1 MINVIKRDG
10 SSVPFDI
17 EKLHAVV
24 DRACDGL
31 AGVSMSE
38 VISASKIQF
47 TDNMR
52 TDRIQDILIQ
62 AAASLISVDKPNYQY
77 VAARLKSYDLRK
89 AVYGQYKPP
98 HLLDIFVNNIKR
110 RVYDREFLDLYTT
123 EEFNELND
131 VINHK
136 RDKNFTWAAMGQL
149 TEKYLLRDRS
159 RKDGK
164 VFYETPQVM
173 YMGIA
178 MALFSNWDKD
188 SRLEMV
194 KKFYEYAS
202 TGKFS
207 LPTPIMA
214 GVRTPTRQFSS
225 CVLIKTGDTLDSINA
240 TAKTIVDYV
249 SKRAGIGFDFGAIRG
264 IGSPIRGGEM
274 VHTGLIPFIKYLT
287 GALKSCSQGGIRGG
301 AATGYIPLWHY
312 QFDDVVV
319 LKNNRGTEE
328 NRERR
333 IDYGIQINRVMFE
346 RLVAKQPLYLF
357 DPKDNPDMYEAYFAD
372 VDKFRVLYENMIKA
386 ADAGICRA
394 KKLQAEEVF
403 QMLLDQRS
411 DTGRI
416 YIAFVD
422 HMNQYSPFNLD
433 TIYSSNLCFTGD
445 TMVAAADGRNMV
457 SIKELADWSSYDK
470 KFPVYSARP
479 SKKNDGGWVT
489 EIKMAKA
496 AKTGVREVVEV
507 LLSNGQTFRCTPD
520 HPLAL
525 SDARGDYPYVEARHA
540 VGQKLKGFYT
550 TMSENKYR
558 RINSVSNGLSNQH
571 RMIYEFYDGPLD
583 PGNHI
588 DHIVDDAVVLDEIG
602 NLRSI
607 PAEDNFAKKSASM
620 SGVGNPSNPAVKAD
634 KARAVHNC
642 SVRTSMERNP
652 KFKGMSNQD
661 ILDLAWE
668 MKDNGE
674 MVTLPRMVKKSP
686 SMPNSFSKN
695 RFGGKFS
702 NLTNML
708 EVGARTIEPFEHKEK
723 LVVSNVSREAPMEDP
738 TVVSI
743 TPAGVED
750 VYDLTVDD
758 NHNFFI
764 VTNDDPMSSEGIL
777 VHNCLEIALPTREFQ
792 QYDDESGRV
801 ALCTLASF
809 NLTAFEDPTEME
821 DVAFVLVSAL
831 DMLLEY
837 QDYPAIQA
845 RKAVEDYRPLGIGIV
860 NVAHFLAKNFT
871 GYGSPAGLEML
882 DAWMAHLHYYLVKA
896 SNRLAMKF
904 GACKRGTIHGMGQV
918 TADLQP
924 LPLDI
929 LPNGKKPEGMAYGLD
944 WDELKDD
951 LKTYGIRNATLLA
964 VAPTESSSQV
974 LNATNGIEPP
984 KGLVSVKGSKDGA
997 YKQVVPDVETLGP
1010 LYDLKWDLECIEY
1023 LKTAAVIQRWVDQS
1037 ISTNTW
1043 YDPEKYPDGKIPRA
1057 KMMQDILSFYM
1068 WGGKTLYYN
1077 TNKDAKEDEELKQAE
1092 EPGCDSCIV

>member
-17 EKLHAVV
+17 ERIHTVV

-31 AGVSMSE
+31 TGVSMSE
-38 VISASKIQF
+38 VIAASKIQF

-89 AVYGQYKPP
+89 SAYGQYKPP
-98 HLLDIFVNNIKR
+98 HLLDIFAKNIKLG
-110 RVYDREFLDLYTT
+110 VYDREFLDLYTT
-123 EEFNELND
+123 EEFDELQS

-149 TEKYLLRDRS
+149 AEKYLLRDRS
-159 RKDGK
+159 KK
-164 VFYETPQVM
+164 NAFFETPQVM

-178 MALFSNWDKD
+178 MALFSAWDKD
-188 SRLEMV
+188 TRMDMV

-240 TAKTIVDYV
+240 TAKSIVDYV
-249 SKRAGIGFDFGAIRG
+249 SKRAGIGFDVGAIRG

-301 AATGYIPLWHY
+301 SATAYIPLWHY

-357 DPKDNPDMYEAYFAD
+357 DPKDNRDMYEAYFAD
-372 VDKFRVLYENMIKA
+372 ADKFRTLYENMIKA
-386 ADAGICRA
+386 ADAGLVRA
-394 KKLQAEEVF
+394 KKMNAEEVF

-422 HMNQYSPFNLD
+422 HMNEYSPFNLD
-433 TIYSSNLCFTGD
+433 TIYSSNL
-445 TMVAAADGRNMV
+445 
-457 SIKELADWSSYDK
+457 
-470 KFPVYSARP
+470 
-479 SKKNDGGWVT
+479 
-489 EIKMAKA
+489 
-496 AKTGVREVVEV
+496 
-507 LLSNGQTFRCTPD
+507 
-520 HPLAL
+520 
-525 SDARGDYPYVEARHA
+525 
-540 VGQKLKGFYT
+540 
-550 TMSENKYR
+550 
-558 RINSVSNGLSNQH
+558 
-571 RMIYEFYDGPLD
+571 
-583 PGNHI
+583 
-588 DHIVDDAVVLDEIG
+588 
-602 NLRSI
+602 
-607 PAEDNFAKKSASM
+607 
-620 SGVGNPSNPAVKAD
+620 
-634 KARAVHNC
+634 
-642 SVRTSMERNP
+642 
-652 KFKGMSNQD
+652 
-661 ILDLAWE
+661 
-668 MKDNGE
+668 
-674 MVTLPRMVKKSP
+674 
-686 SMPNSFSKN
+686 
-695 RFGGKFS
+695 
-702 NLTNML
+702 
-708 EVGARTIEPFEHKEK
+708 
-723 LVVSNVSREAPMEDP
+723 
-738 TVVSI
+738 
-743 TPAGVED
+743 
-750 VYDLTVDD
+750 
-758 NHNFFI
+758 
-764 VTNDDPMSSEGIL
+764 
-777 VHNCLEIALPTREFQ
+777 CLEIALPTREFQ
-792 QYDDESGRV
+792 QYDDESGRI

-821 DVAFVLVSAL
+821 DVAYVLVSAL

-837 QDYPAIQA
+837 QDYPARQA
-845 RKAVEDYRPLGIGIV
+845 RLAVEDYRPLGIGIV

-871 GYGSPAGLEML
+871 GYGSPAGLGML

-904 GACKRGTIHGMGQV
+904 GSCKRGTIHNLGQV

-929 LPNGKKPEGMAYGLD
+929 LPDGKKPEGMAYGLD
-944 WDELKDD
+944 WDELKDN

-984 KGLVSVKGSKDGA
+984 KGLVSVKASKDGA
-997 YKQVVPDVETLGP
+997 YKQVVPDVENLGP

-1023 LKTAAVIQRWVDQS
+1023 LKTAAVIQRWVDQA

-1043 YDPEKYPDGKIPRA
+1043 YDPEKFPDGKIPRA

-1092 EPGCDSCIV
+1092 EICDTCVV

>member
-17 EKLHAVV
+17 ERLHTVV

-38 VISASKIQF
+38 VIAASKIQF

-89 AVYGQYKPP
+89 SAYGQYKPP
-98 HLLDIFVNNIKR
+98 HLLDIFTKNIKLG
-110 RVYDREFLDLYTT
+110 VYDREFLDLYTT
-123 EEFNELND
+123 EEFDELQS

-149 TEKYLLRDRS
+149 AEKYLLRDRS
-159 RKDGK
+159 KK
-164 VFYETPQVM
+164 NAFFETPQVM

-178 MALFSNWDKD
+178 MALFSAWDKD
-188 SRLEMV
+188 TRMDMV

-240 TAKTIVDYV
+240 TAKSIVDYV
-249 SKRAGIGFDFGAIRG
+249 SKRAGIGFDVGAIRG

-301 AATGYIPLWHY
+301 SATAYIPLWHY

-357 DPKDNPDMYEAYFAD
+357 DPKDNRDMYEAYFAD
-372 VDKFRVLYENMIKA
+372 ADKFRTLYENMIKA
-386 ADAGICRA
+386 ADAGLVRA
-394 KKLQAEEVF
+394 KKMNAEEVF

-422 HMNQYSPFNLD
+422 HMNEYSPFNLD
-433 TIYSSNLCFTGD
+433 TIYSSNL
-445 TMVAAADGRNMV
+445 
-457 SIKELADWSSYDK
+457 
-470 KFPVYSARP
+470 
-479 SKKNDGGWVT
+479 
-489 EIKMAKA
+489 
-496 AKTGVREVVEV
+496 
-507 LLSNGQTFRCTPD
+507 
-520 HPLAL
+520 
-525 SDARGDYPYVEARHA
+525 
-540 VGQKLKGFYT
+540 
-550 TMSENKYR
+550 
-558 RINSVSNGLSNQH
+558 
-571 RMIYEFYDGPLD
+571 
-583 PGNHI
+583 
-588 DHIVDDAVVLDEIG
+588 
-602 NLRSI
+602 
-607 PAEDNFAKKSASM
+607 
-620 SGVGNPSNPAVKAD
+620 
-634 KARAVHNC
+634 
-642 SVRTSMERNP
+642 
-652 KFKGMSNQD
+652 
-661 ILDLAWE
+661 
-668 MKDNGE
+668 
-674 MVTLPRMVKKSP
+674 
-686 SMPNSFSKN
+686 
-695 RFGGKFS
+695 
-702 NLTNML
+702 
-708 EVGARTIEPFEHKEK
+708 
-723 LVVSNVSREAPMEDP
+723 
-738 TVVSI
+738 
-743 TPAGVED
+743 
-750 VYDLTVDD
+750 
-758 NHNFFI
+758 
-764 VTNDDPMSSEGIL
+764 
-777 VHNCLEIALPTREFQ
+777 CLEIALPTREFQ
-792 QYDDESGRV
+792 QYDDESGRI

-821 DVAFVLVSAL
+821 DVAYVLVSAL

-837 QDYPAIQA
+837 QDYPARQA
-845 RKAVEDYRPLGIGIV
+845 RLAVEDYRPLGIGIV

-871 GYGSPAGLEML
+871 GYGSPAGLGML

-904 GACKRGTIHGMGQV
+904 GSCKRGTIHNLGQV

-929 LPNGKKPEGMAYGLD
+929 LPDGKKPEGMAYGLD
-944 WDELKDD
+944 WDELKDN

-984 KGLVSVKGSKDGA
+984 KGLVSVKASKDGA

-1023 LKTAAVIQRWVDQS
+1023 LKTAAVIQRWVDQA

-1043 YDPEKYPDGKIPRA
+1043 YDPEKFPDGKIPRA

-1092 EPGCDSCIV
+1092 EPGCESCVV

>member
-17 EKLHAVV
+17 ERLHTVV

-38 VISASKIQF
+38 VIAASKIQF

-89 AVYGQYKPP
+89 SAYGQYKPP
-98 HLLDIFVNNIKR
+98 HLLDIFTKNIKLG
-110 RVYDREFLDLYTT
+110 VYDREFLDLYTT
-123 EEFNELND
+123 EEFDELQS

-149 TEKYLLRDRS
+149 AEKYLLRDRS
-159 RKDGK
+159 KK
-164 VFYETPQVM
+164 NAFFETPQVM

-178 MALFSNWDKD
+178 MALFSAWDKD
-188 SRLEMV
+188 TRMDMV

-240 TAKTIVDYV
+240 TAKSIVDYV
-249 SKRAGIGFDFGAIRG
+249 SKRAGIGFDVGAIRG

-301 AATGYIPLWHY
+301 SATAYIPLWHY

-357 DPKDNPDMYEAYFAD
+357 DPKDNRDMYEAYFAD
-372 VDKFRVLYENMIKA
+372 ADKFRTLYENMIKA
-386 ADAGICRA
+386 ADAGLVRA
-394 KKLQAEEVF
+394 KKMNAEEVF

-422 HMNQYSPFNLD
+422 HMNEYSPFNLD
-433 TIYSSNLCFTGD
+433 TIYSSNLC
-445 TMVAAADGRNMV
+445 
-457 SIKELADWSSYDK
+457 
-470 KFPVYSARP
+470 
-479 SKKNDGGWVT
+479 
-489 EIKMAKA
+489 
-496 AKTGVREVVEV
+496 
-507 LLSNGQTFRCTPD
+507 
-520 HPLAL
+520 
-525 SDARGDYPYVEARHA
+525 
-540 VGQKLKGFYT
+540 
-550 TMSENKYR
+550 
-558 RINSVSNGLSNQH
+558 
-571 RMIYEFYDGPLD
+571 
-583 PGNHI
+583 
-588 DHIVDDAVVLDEIG
+588 
-602 NLRSI
+602 
-607 PAEDNFAKKSASM
+607 
-620 SGVGNPSNPAVKAD
+620 
-634 KARAVHNC
+634 
-642 SVRTSMERNP
+642 
-652 KFKGMSNQD
+652 
-661 ILDLAWE
+661 
-668 MKDNGE
+668 
-674 MVTLPRMVKKSP
+674 
-686 SMPNSFSKN
+686 
-695 RFGGKFS
+695 
-702 NLTNML
+702 
-708 EVGARTIEPFEHKEK
+708 
-723 LVVSNVSREAPMEDP
+723 
-738 TVVSI
+738 
-743 TPAGVED
+743 
-750 VYDLTVDD
+750 
-758 NHNFFI
+758 
-764 VTNDDPMSSEGIL
+764 
-777 VHNCLEIALPTREFQ
+777 LEIALPTREFE
-792 QYDDESGRV
+792 QYDDESGRI

-821 DVAFVLVSAL
+821 DVAYVLVSAL

-837 QDYPAIQA
+837 QDYPARQA
-845 RKAVEDYRPLGIGIV
+845 RLAVEEYRPLGIGIV

-871 GYGSPAGLEML
+871 GYGSPAGLGML

-904 GACKRGTIHGMGQV
+904 GSCKRGTIHNLGQV

-929 LPNGKKPEGMAYGLD
+929 LPDGKKPEGMAYGLD
-944 WDELKDD
+944 WDELKDN

-984 KGLVSVKGSKDGA
+984 KGLVSIKGSKDGT

-1077 TNKDAKEDEELKQAE
+1077 TNKDAKEDEELKQADAVE
-1092 EPGCDSCIV
+1092 CESCIV

>member
-17 EKLHAVV
+17 ERLHTVV

-31 AGVSMSE
+31 PGVSMSE
-38 VISASKIQF
+38 VIAASKIQF

-89 AVYGQYKPP
+89 SAYGQYKPP
-98 HLLDIFVNNIKR
+98 HLLDIFAKNIKLG
-110 RVYDREFLDLYTT
+110 VYDREFLDLYTT
-123 EEFNELND
+123 EEFDELQS

-149 TEKYLLRDRS
+149 AEKYLLRDRS
-159 RKDGK
+159 KK
-164 VFYETPQVM
+164 NAFFETPQVM

-178 MALFSNWDKD
+178 MALFSAWDKD
-188 SRLEMV
+188 TRMDMV

-240 TAKTIVDYV
+240 TAKSIVDYV
-249 SKRAGIGFDFGAIRG
+249 SKRAGIGFDVGAIRG

-301 AATGYIPLWHY
+301 SATAYIPLWHY

-357 DPKDNPDMYEAYFAD
+357 DPKDNRDMYEAYFAD
-372 VDKFRVLYENMIKA
+372 ADKFRTLYENMIKA
-386 ADAGICRA
+386 ADAGLVRA
-394 KKLQAEEVF
+394 KKMNAEEVF

-422 HMNQYSPFNLD
+422 HMNEYSPFNLD
-433 TIYSSNLCFTGD
+433 TIYSSNL
-445 TMVAAADGRNMV
+445 
-457 SIKELADWSSYDK
+457 
-470 KFPVYSARP
+470 
-479 SKKNDGGWVT
+479 
-489 EIKMAKA
+489 
-496 AKTGVREVVEV
+496 
-507 LLSNGQTFRCTPD
+507 
-520 HPLAL
+520 
-525 SDARGDYPYVEARHA
+525 
-540 VGQKLKGFYT
+540 
-550 TMSENKYR
+550 
-558 RINSVSNGLSNQH
+558 
-571 RMIYEFYDGPLD
+571 
-583 PGNHI
+583 
-588 DHIVDDAVVLDEIG
+588 
-602 NLRSI
+602 
-607 PAEDNFAKKSASM
+607 
-620 SGVGNPSNPAVKAD
+620 
-634 KARAVHNC
+634 
-642 SVRTSMERNP
+642 
-652 KFKGMSNQD
+652 
-661 ILDLAWE
+661 
-668 MKDNGE
+668 
-674 MVTLPRMVKKSP
+674 
-686 SMPNSFSKN
+686 
-695 RFGGKFS
+695 
-702 NLTNML
+702 
-708 EVGARTIEPFEHKEK
+708 
-723 LVVSNVSREAPMEDP
+723 
-738 TVVSI
+738 
-743 TPAGVED
+743 
-750 VYDLTVDD
+750 
-758 NHNFFI
+758 
-764 VTNDDPMSSEGIL
+764 
-777 VHNCLEIALPTREFQ
+777 CLEIALPTREFQ
-792 QYDDESGRV
+792 QYDDESGRI

-821 DVAFVLVSAL
+821 DVAYVLVSAL

-837 QDYPAIQA
+837 QDYPARQA
-845 RKAVEDYRPLGIGIV
+845 RLAVEEYRPLGIGIV

-871 GYGSPAGLEML
+871 GYGSPAGLGML

-904 GACKRGTIHGMGQV
+904 GSCKRGTIHNLGQV

-929 LPNGKKPEGMAYGLD
+929 LPDGKKPEGMAYGLD
-944 WDELKDD
+944 WDELKDN

-984 KGLVSVKGSKDGA
+984 KGLVSVKASKDGA

-1023 LKTAAVIQRWVDQS
+1023 LKTAAVIQRWVDQA

-1043 YDPEKYPDGKIPRA
+1043 YDPEKFPDGKIPRA

-1077 TNKDAKEDEELKQAE
+1077 TNKDAKEDEDLKQAE
-1092 EPGCDSCIV
+1092 EPGCESCIV

>member
-1 MINVIKRDG
+1 MSEINVIKRDG

-17 EKLHAVV
+17 ERLHTVV

-31 AGVSMSE
+31 PGVSMSE
-38 VISASKIQF
+38 VIAASKIQF

-89 AVYGQYKPP
+89 SAYGQYKPP
-98 HLLDIFVNNIKR
+98 HLLDIFAKNIKLG
-110 RVYDREFLDLYTT
+110 VYDREFLDLYTT
-123 EEFNELND
+123 EEFDELQS

-149 TEKYLLRDRS
+149 AEKYLLRDRS
-159 RKDGK
+159 KK
-164 VFYETPQVM
+164 NAFFETPQVM

-178 MALFSNWDKD
+178 MALFSAWDKD
-188 SRLEMV
+188 TRMDMV

-240 TAKTIVDYV
+240 TAKSIVDYV
-249 SKRAGIGFDFGAIRG
+249 SKRAGIGFDVGAIRG

-301 AATGYIPLWHY
+301 SATAYIPLWHY

-357 DPKDNPDMYEAYFAD
+357 DPKDNRDMYEAYFAD
-372 VDKFRVLYENMIKA
+372 ADKFRTLYENMIKA
-386 ADAGICRA
+386 ADAGLVRA
-394 KKLQAEEVF
+394 KKMNAEEVF

-422 HMNQYSPFNLD
+422 HMNEYSPFNLD
-433 TIYSSNLCFTGD
+433 TIYSSNL
-445 TMVAAADGRNMV
+445 
-457 SIKELADWSSYDK
+457 
-470 KFPVYSARP
+470 
-479 SKKNDGGWVT
+479 
-489 EIKMAKA
+489 
-496 AKTGVREVVEV
+496 
-507 LLSNGQTFRCTPD
+507 
-520 HPLAL
+520 
-525 SDARGDYPYVEARHA
+525 
-540 VGQKLKGFYT
+540 
-550 TMSENKYR
+550 
-558 RINSVSNGLSNQH
+558 
-571 RMIYEFYDGPLD
+571 
-583 PGNHI
+583 
-588 DHIVDDAVVLDEIG
+588 
-602 NLRSI
+602 
-607 PAEDNFAKKSASM
+607 
-620 SGVGNPSNPAVKAD
+620 
-634 KARAVHNC
+634 
-642 SVRTSMERNP
+642 
-652 KFKGMSNQD
+652 
-661 ILDLAWE
+661 
-668 MKDNGE
+668 
-674 MVTLPRMVKKSP
+674 
-686 SMPNSFSKN
+686 
-695 RFGGKFS
+695 
-702 NLTNML
+702 
-708 EVGARTIEPFEHKEK
+708 
-723 LVVSNVSREAPMEDP
+723 
-738 TVVSI
+738 
-743 TPAGVED
+743 
-750 VYDLTVDD
+750 
-758 NHNFFI
+758 
-764 VTNDDPMSSEGIL
+764 
-777 VHNCLEIALPTREFQ
+777 CLEIALPTREFQ
-792 QYDDESGRV
+792 QYDDESGRI

-821 DVAFVLVSAL
+821 DVAYVLVSAL

-837 QDYPAIQA
+837 QDYPARQA
-845 RKAVEDYRPLGIGIV
+845 RLAVEDYRPLGIGIV

-904 GACKRGTIHGMGQV
+904 GSCKRGTIHNLGQV

-929 LPNGKKPEGMAYGLD
+929 LPDGKKPEGMAYGLD
-944 WDELKDD
+944 WDELKDN

-984 KGLVSVKGSKDGA
+984 KGLVSVKASKDGA

-1023 LKTAAVIQRWVDQS
+1023 LKTAAVIQRWVDQA

-1043 YDPEKYPDGKIPRA
+1043 YDPEKFPDGKIPRA

-1077 TNKDAKEDEELKQAE
+1077 TNKDAKEDEDLKQAE
-1092 EPGCDSCIV
+1092 EPGCESCIV

>member
-17 EKLHAVV
+17 ERLHTVV

-31 AGVSMSE
+31 TGVSMSE
-38 VISASKIQF
+38 VIAASKIQF

-89 AVYGQYKPP
+89 SAYGQYKPP
-98 HLLDIFVNNIKR
+98 HLLDIFAKNIKLG
-110 RVYDREFLDLYTT
+110 VYDREFLDLYTT
-123 EEFNELND
+123 EEFDELQS

-149 TEKYLLRDRS
+149 AEKYLLRDRS
-159 RKDGK
+159 KK
-164 VFYETPQVM
+164 NAFFETPQVM

-178 MALFSNWDKD
+178 MALFSAWDKD
-188 SRLEMV
+188 TRMDMV

-240 TAKTIVDYV
+240 TAKSIVDYV
-249 SKRAGIGFDFGAIRG
+249 SKRAGIGFDVGAIRA

-301 AATGYIPLWHY
+301 SATAYIPLWHY

-357 DPKDNPDMYEAYFAD
+357 DPKDNRDMYEAYFAD
-372 VDKFRVLYENMIKA
+372 ADKFRTLYENMIKA
-386 ADAGICRA
+386 ADAGLVRA
-394 KKLQAEEVF
+394 KKMNAEEVF

-422 HMNQYSPFNLD
+422 HMNEYSPFNLD
-433 TIYSSNLCFTGD
+433 TIYSSNLC
-445 TMVAAADGRNMV
+445 
-457 SIKELADWSSYDK
+457 
-470 KFPVYSARP
+470 
-479 SKKNDGGWVT
+479 
-489 EIKMAKA
+489 
-496 AKTGVREVVEV
+496 
-507 LLSNGQTFRCTPD
+507 
-520 HPLAL
+520 
-525 SDARGDYPYVEARHA
+525 
-540 VGQKLKGFYT
+540 
-550 TMSENKYR
+550 
-558 RINSVSNGLSNQH
+558 
-571 RMIYEFYDGPLD
+571 
-583 PGNHI
+583 
-588 DHIVDDAVVLDEIG
+588 
-602 NLRSI
+602 
-607 PAEDNFAKKSASM
+607 
-620 SGVGNPSNPAVKAD
+620 
-634 KARAVHNC
+634 
-642 SVRTSMERNP
+642 
-652 KFKGMSNQD
+652 
-661 ILDLAWE
+661 
-668 MKDNGE
+668 
-674 MVTLPRMVKKSP
+674 
-686 SMPNSFSKN
+686 
-695 RFGGKFS
+695 
-702 NLTNML
+702 
-708 EVGARTIEPFEHKEK
+708 
-723 LVVSNVSREAPMEDP
+723 
-738 TVVSI
+738 
-743 TPAGVED
+743 
-750 VYDLTVDD
+750 
-758 NHNFFI
+758 
-764 VTNDDPMSSEGIL
+764 
-777 VHNCLEIALPTREFQ
+777 LEIALPTREFE
-792 QYDDESGRV
+792 QYDDESGRI

-821 DVAFVLVSAL
+821 DVAYVLVSAL

-837 QDYPAIQA
+837 QDYPARQA
-845 RKAVEDYRPLGIGIV
+845 RLAVEEYRPLGIGIV

-871 GYGSPAGLEML
+871 GYGSPAGLGML

-904 GACKRGTIHGMGQV
+904 GSCKRGTIHNLGQV

-929 LPNGKKPEGMAYGLD
+929 LPDGKKPEGMAYGLD
-944 WDELKDD
+944 WDDLKDD

-984 KGLVSVKGSKDGA
+984 KGLVSVKASKDGA

-1023 LKTAAVIQRWVDQS
+1023 LKTAAVIQRWVDQA

-1043 YDPEKYPDGKIPRA
+1043 YDPEKFPGGKIPRA

-1092 EPGCDSCIV
+1092 EVCDTCVV

>member
-1 MINVIKRDG
+1 
-10 SSVPFDI
+10 
-17 EKLHAVV
+17 
-24 DRACDGL
+24 
-31 AGVSMSE
+31 MSE
-38 VISASKIQF
+38 VIAASKIQF

-89 AVYGQYKPP
+89 SAYGQYKPP
-98 HLLDIFVNNIKR
+98 HLLDIFAKNIKQ

-159 RKDGK
+159 KKDSK
-164 VFYETPQVM
+164 IFYETPQVM

-188 SRLEMV
+188 SRLDMV

-249 SKRAGIGFDFGAIRG
+249 SKRAGIGFDIGAIRG

-301 AATGYIPLWHY
+301 AATAYIPLWHY

-357 DPKDNPDMYEAYFAD
+357 DPKDNREMYEAYFAD
-372 VDKFRVLYENMIKA
+372 VDKFRTLYENMIKA
-386 ADAGICRA
+386 ADAGLVRS

-422 HMNQYSPFNLD
+422 HMNEYSPFNLD
-433 TIYSSNLCFTGD
+433 TIYSSNLC
-445 TMVAAADGRNMV
+445 
-457 SIKELADWSSYDK
+457 
-470 KFPVYSARP
+470 
-479 SKKNDGGWVT
+479 
-489 EIKMAKA
+489 
-496 AKTGVREVVEV
+496 
-507 LLSNGQTFRCTPD
+507 
-520 HPLAL
+520 
-525 SDARGDYPYVEARHA
+525 
-540 VGQKLKGFYT
+540 
-550 TMSENKYR
+550 
-558 RINSVSNGLSNQH
+558 
-571 RMIYEFYDGPLD
+571 
-583 PGNHI
+583 
-588 DHIVDDAVVLDEIG
+588 
-602 NLRSI
+602 
-607 PAEDNFAKKSASM
+607 
-620 SGVGNPSNPAVKAD
+620 
-634 KARAVHNC
+634 
-642 SVRTSMERNP
+642 
-652 KFKGMSNQD
+652 
-661 ILDLAWE
+661 
-668 MKDNGE
+668 
-674 MVTLPRMVKKSP
+674 
-686 SMPNSFSKN
+686 
-695 RFGGKFS
+695 
-702 NLTNML
+702 
-708 EVGARTIEPFEHKEK
+708 
-723 LVVSNVSREAPMEDP
+723 
-738 TVVSI
+738 
-743 TPAGVED
+743 
-750 VYDLTVDD
+750 
-758 NHNFFI
+758 
-764 VTNDDPMSSEGIL
+764 
-777 VHNCLEIALPTREFQ
+777 LEIALPTREFE
-792 QYDDESGRV
+792 QYNDENGRV

-845 RKAVEDYRPLGIGIV
+845 RKAVEDYRPLGVGIV

-904 GACKRGTIHGMGQV
+904 GACKRATIHGMGQV

-944 WDELKDD
+944 WEELKDD

-984 KGLVSVKGSKDGA
+984 KGLVSIKGSKDGT

-1023 LKTAAVIQRWVDQS
+1023 LKTAAVIQRWVDQA

-1043 YDPEKYPDGKIPRA
+1043 YDPEKFPGGKIPRA

-1092 EPGCDSCIV
+1092 EVCDTCVV

>member
-1 MINVIKRDG
+1 MSEINVIKRDG

-17 EKLHAVV
+17 ERLHTVV

-31 AGVSMSE
+31 PGVSMSE
-38 VISASKIQF
+38 VIAASKIQF

-77 VAARLKSYDLRK
+77 VTARLKSYDLRK
-89 AVYGQYKPP
+89 SAYGQYKPP
-98 HLLDIFVNNIKR
+98 HLLDIFTKNIKLG
-110 RVYDREFLDLYTT
+110 VYDREFLDLYTT
-123 EEFNELND
+123 EEFDELQS

-149 TEKYLLRDRS
+149 AEKYLLRDRS
-159 RKDGK
+159 KK
-164 VFYETPQVM
+164 NAFFETPQVM

-178 MALFSNWDKD
+178 MALFSAWDKD
-188 SRLEMV
+188 TRMDMV

-240 TAKTIVDYV
+240 TAKSIVDYV
-249 SKRAGIGFDFGAIRG
+249 SKRAGIGFDVGAIRG

-301 AATGYIPLWHY
+301 SATAYIPLWHY

-357 DPKDNPDMYEAYFAD
+357 DPKDNRDMYEAYFAD
-372 VDKFRVLYENMIKA
+372 ADKFRTLYENMIKA
-386 ADAGICRA
+386 ADAGLVRA
-394 KKLQAEEVF
+394 KKMNAEEVF

-422 HMNQYSPFNLD
+422 HMNEYSPFNLD
-433 TIYSSNLCFTGD
+433 TIYSSNL
-445 TMVAAADGRNMV
+445 
-457 SIKELADWSSYDK
+457 
-470 KFPVYSARP
+470 
-479 SKKNDGGWVT
+479 
-489 EIKMAKA
+489 
-496 AKTGVREVVEV
+496 
-507 LLSNGQTFRCTPD
+507 
-520 HPLAL
+520 
-525 SDARGDYPYVEARHA
+525 
-540 VGQKLKGFYT
+540 
-550 TMSENKYR
+550 
-558 RINSVSNGLSNQH
+558 
-571 RMIYEFYDGPLD
+571 
-583 PGNHI
+583 
-588 DHIVDDAVVLDEIG
+588 
-602 NLRSI
+602 
-607 PAEDNFAKKSASM
+607 
-620 SGVGNPSNPAVKAD
+620 
-634 KARAVHNC
+634 
-642 SVRTSMERNP
+642 
-652 KFKGMSNQD
+652 
-661 ILDLAWE
+661 
-668 MKDNGE
+668 
-674 MVTLPRMVKKSP
+674 
-686 SMPNSFSKN
+686 
-695 RFGGKFS
+695 
-702 NLTNML
+702 
-708 EVGARTIEPFEHKEK
+708 
-723 LVVSNVSREAPMEDP
+723 
-738 TVVSI
+738 
-743 TPAGVED
+743 
-750 VYDLTVDD
+750 
-758 NHNFFI
+758 
-764 VTNDDPMSSEGIL
+764 
-777 VHNCLEIALPTREFQ
+777 CLEIALPTREFQ
-792 QYDDESGRV
+792 QYDDESGRI

-821 DVAFVLVSAL
+821 DVAYVLVSAL

-837 QDYPAIQA
+837 QDYPARQA
-845 RKAVEDYRPLGIGIV
+845 RLAVEEYRPLGIGIV

-871 GYGSPAGLEML
+871 GYGSPAGLGML

-904 GACKRGTIHGMGQV
+904 GSCKRGTIHNLGQV

-929 LPNGKKPEGMAYGLD
+929 LPDGKKPEGMAYGLD
-944 WDELKDD
+944 WDELKDN

-984 KGLVSVKGSKDGA
+984 KGLVSVKASKDGA

-1023 LKTAAVIQRWVDQS
+1023 LKTAAVIQRWVDQA

-1077 TNKDAKEDEELKQAE
+1077 TNKDAKEDEELKQADAVE
-1092 EPGCDSCIV
+1092 CESCIV

>member
-17 EKLHAVV
+17 ERLHTVV

-31 AGVSMSE
+31 PGVSMSE
-38 VISASKIQF
+38 VIAASKIQF

-89 AVYGQYKPP
+89 SAYGQYKPP
-98 HLLDIFVNNIKR
+98 HLLDIFAKNIKLG
-110 RVYDREFLDLYTT
+110 VYDREFLDLYTT
-123 EEFNELND
+123 EEFDELQS

-149 TEKYLLRDRS
+149 AEKYLLRDRS
-159 RKDGK
+159 KK
-164 VFYETPQVM
+164 NAFFETPQVM

-178 MALFSNWDKD
+178 MALFSAWDKD
-188 SRLEMV
+188 TRMDMV

-240 TAKTIVDYV
+240 TAKSIVDYV
-249 SKRAGIGFDFGAIRG
+249 SKRAGIGFDVGAIRG

-301 AATGYIPLWHY
+301 SATAYIPLWHY

-333 IDYGIQINRVMFE
+333 IDYGVQINRVMFE

-357 DPKDNPDMYEAYFAD
+357 DPKDNRDMYEAYFAD
-372 VDKFRVLYENMIKA
+372 ADKFRTLYENMIKA
-386 ADAGICRA
+386 ADAGLVRA
-394 KKLQAEEVF
+394 KKMNAEEVF

-422 HMNQYSPFNLD
+422 HMNEYSPFNLD
-433 TIYSSNLCFTGD
+433 TIYSSNL
-445 TMVAAADGRNMV
+445 
-457 SIKELADWSSYDK
+457 
-470 KFPVYSARP
+470 
-479 SKKNDGGWVT
+479 
-489 EIKMAKA
+489 
-496 AKTGVREVVEV
+496 
-507 LLSNGQTFRCTPD
+507 
-520 HPLAL
+520 
-525 SDARGDYPYVEARHA
+525 
-540 VGQKLKGFYT
+540 
-550 TMSENKYR
+550 
-558 RINSVSNGLSNQH
+558 
-571 RMIYEFYDGPLD
+571 
-583 PGNHI
+583 
-588 DHIVDDAVVLDEIG
+588 
-602 NLRSI
+602 
-607 PAEDNFAKKSASM
+607 
-620 SGVGNPSNPAVKAD
+620 
-634 KARAVHNC
+634 
-642 SVRTSMERNP
+642 
-652 KFKGMSNQD
+652 
-661 ILDLAWE
+661 
-668 MKDNGE
+668 
-674 MVTLPRMVKKSP
+674 
-686 SMPNSFSKN
+686 
-695 RFGGKFS
+695 
-702 NLTNML
+702 
-708 EVGARTIEPFEHKEK
+708 
-723 LVVSNVSREAPMEDP
+723 
-738 TVVSI
+738 
-743 TPAGVED
+743 
-750 VYDLTVDD
+750 
-758 NHNFFI
+758 
-764 VTNDDPMSSEGIL
+764 
-777 VHNCLEIALPTREFQ
+777 CLEIALPTREFQ
-792 QYDDESGRV
+792 QYDDESGRI

-821 DVAFVLVSAL
+821 DVAYVLVSAL

-837 QDYPAIQA
+837 QDYPARQA
-845 RKAVEDYRPLGIGIV
+845 RLAVEDYRPLGIGIV

-944 WDELKDD
+944 WDDLKDD

-984 KGLVSVKGSKDGA
+984 KGLVSVKASKDGA

-1023 LKTAAVIQRWVDQS
+1023 LKTAAVIQRWVDQA

-1043 YDPEKYPDGKIPRA
+1043 YDPEKFPDGKIPRA

-1092 EPGCDSCIV
+1092 EVCDTCVV

>member
-1 MINVIKRDG
+1 
-10 SSVPFDI
+10 
-17 EKLHAVV
+17 
-24 DRACDGL
+24 
-31 AGVSMSE
+31 
-38 VISASKIQF
+38 
-47 TDNMR
+47 
-52 TDRIQDILIQ
+52 
-62 AAASLISVDKPNYQY
+62 
-77 VAARLKSYDLRK
+77 
-89 AVYGQYKPP
+89 
-98 HLLDIFVNNIKR
+98 
-110 RVYDREFLDLYTT
+110 
-123 EEFNELND
+123 
-131 VINHK
+131 
-136 RDKNFTWAAMGQL
+136 MGQL

-159 RKDGK
+159 KKDSK
-164 VFYETPQVM
+164 IFYETPQVM

-178 MALFSNWDKD
+178 MALFSNWDKA

-225 CVLIKTGDTLDSINA
+225 CVLIKTDDTLNSINA

-249 SKRAGIGFDFGAIRG
+249 SKRAGIGFDVGAIRG

-301 AATGYIPLWHY
+301 AATAYIPLWHY

-357 DPKDNPDMYEAYFAD
+357 DPKDNREMYEAYFAD
-372 VDKFRVLYENMIKA
+372 VDKFRTLYENMIKA
-386 ADAGICRA
+386 ADAGLVRA

-422 HMNQYSPFNLD
+422 HMNEYSPFNLD
-433 TIYSSNLCFTGD
+433 TIYSSNLC
-445 TMVAAADGRNMV
+445 
-457 SIKELADWSSYDK
+457 
-470 KFPVYSARP
+470 
-479 SKKNDGGWVT
+479 
-489 EIKMAKA
+489 
-496 AKTGVREVVEV
+496 
-507 LLSNGQTFRCTPD
+507 
-520 HPLAL
+520 
-525 SDARGDYPYVEARHA
+525 
-540 VGQKLKGFYT
+540 
-550 TMSENKYR
+550 
-558 RINSVSNGLSNQH
+558 
-571 RMIYEFYDGPLD
+571 
-583 PGNHI
+583 
-588 DHIVDDAVVLDEIG
+588 
-602 NLRSI
+602 
-607 PAEDNFAKKSASM
+607 
-620 SGVGNPSNPAVKAD
+620 
-634 KARAVHNC
+634 
-642 SVRTSMERNP
+642 
-652 KFKGMSNQD
+652 
-661 ILDLAWE
+661 
-668 MKDNGE
+668 
-674 MVTLPRMVKKSP
+674 
-686 SMPNSFSKN
+686 
-695 RFGGKFS
+695 
-702 NLTNML
+702 
-708 EVGARTIEPFEHKEK
+708 
-723 LVVSNVSREAPMEDP
+723 
-738 TVVSI
+738 
-743 TPAGVED
+743 
-750 VYDLTVDD
+750 
-758 NHNFFI
+758 
-764 VTNDDPMSSEGIL
+764 
-777 VHNCLEIALPTREFQ
+777 LEIALPTREFE
-792 QYDDESGRV
+792 QYNDENGRV

-845 RKAVEDYRPLGIGIV
+845 RKAVEDYRPLGVGIV

-882 DAWMAHLHYYLVKA
+882 DAWMAHLHFYLVKA

-904 GACKRGTIHGMGQV
+904 GACKRRTIHNNGQV

-944 WDELKDD
+944 WDELKDN

-984 KGLVSVKGSKDGA
+984 KGLVSIKGSKDGT

-1010 LYDLKWDLECIEY
+1010 MYDLKWDLDCIEY

-1043 YDPEKYPDGKIPRA
+1043 YDPEKYPDSKIPRA

-1092 EPGCDSCIV
+1092 ETQCDSCVV

>member
-1 MINVIKRDG
+1 MSEINVIKRDG

-17 EKLHAVV
+17 ERLHTVV

-31 AGVSMSE
+31 PGVSMSE
-38 VISASKIQF
+38 VIAASKIQF

-89 AVYGQYKPP
+89 SAYGQYKPP
-98 HLLDIFVNNIKR
+98 HLLDIFAKNIKLG
-110 RVYDREFLDLYTT
+110 VYDREFLDLYTT
-123 EEFNELND
+123 EEFDELQS

-149 TEKYLLRDRS
+149 AEKYLLRDRS
-159 RKDGK
+159 KK
-164 VFYETPQVM
+164 NAFFETPQVM

-178 MALFSNWDKD
+178 MALFSAWDKD
-188 SRLEMV
+188 TRMDMV

-240 TAKTIVDYV
+240 TAKSIVDYV
-249 SKRAGIGFDFGAIRG
+249 SKRAGIGFDVGAIRG

-301 AATGYIPLWHY
+301 SATAYIPLWHY

-357 DPKDNPDMYEAYFAD
+357 DPKDNRDMYEAYFAD
-372 VDKFRVLYENMIKA
+372 ADKFRTLYENMIKA
-386 ADAGICRA
+386 ADAGLVRA
-394 KKLQAEEVF
+394 KKMNAEEVF

-422 HMNQYSPFNLD
+422 HMNEYSPFNLD
-433 TIYSSNLCFTGD
+433 TIYSSNL
-445 TMVAAADGRNMV
+445 
-457 SIKELADWSSYDK
+457 
-470 KFPVYSARP
+470 
-479 SKKNDGGWVT
+479 
-489 EIKMAKA
+489 
-496 AKTGVREVVEV
+496 
-507 LLSNGQTFRCTPD
+507 
-520 HPLAL
+520 
-525 SDARGDYPYVEARHA
+525 
-540 VGQKLKGFYT
+540 
-550 TMSENKYR
+550 
-558 RINSVSNGLSNQH
+558 
-571 RMIYEFYDGPLD
+571 
-583 PGNHI
+583 
-588 DHIVDDAVVLDEIG
+588 
-602 NLRSI
+602 
-607 PAEDNFAKKSASM
+607 
-620 SGVGNPSNPAVKAD
+620 
-634 KARAVHNC
+634 
-642 SVRTSMERNP
+642 
-652 KFKGMSNQD
+652 
-661 ILDLAWE
+661 
-668 MKDNGE
+668 
-674 MVTLPRMVKKSP
+674 
-686 SMPNSFSKN
+686 
-695 RFGGKFS
+695 
-702 NLTNML
+702 
-708 EVGARTIEPFEHKEK
+708 
-723 LVVSNVSREAPMEDP
+723 
-738 TVVSI
+738 
-743 TPAGVED
+743 
-750 VYDLTVDD
+750 
-758 NHNFFI
+758 
-764 VTNDDPMSSEGIL
+764 
-777 VHNCLEIALPTREFQ
+777 CLEIALPTREFQ
-792 QYDDESGRV
+792 QYDDESGRI

-821 DVAFVLVSAL
+821 DVAYVLVSAL

-837 QDYPAIQA
+837 QDYPARQA
-845 RKAVEDYRPLGIGIV
+845 RLAVEEYRPLGIGIV

-871 GYGSPAGLEML
+871 GYGSPAGLGML

-904 GACKRGTIHGMGQV
+904 GSCKRGTIHNLGQV

-929 LPNGKKPEGMAYGLD
+929 LPDGKKPEGMAYGLD
-944 WDELKDD
+944 WDELKDN

-984 KGLVSVKGSKDGA
+984 KGLVSVKASKDGA

-1023 LKTAAVIQRWVDQS
+1023 LKTAAVIQRWVDQA

-1092 EPGCDSCIV
+1092 ETQCDSCVV

>member
-17 EKLHAVV
+17 EKPHEVV

-31 AGVSMSE
+31 TGVSMSE
-38 VISASKIQF
+38 VIAASKIQF

-98 HLLDIFVNNIKR
+98 HLLDIFIKNIKQ

-159 RKDGK
+159 KKDSK
-164 VFYETPQVM
+164 IFYETPQVM

-225 CVLIKTGDTLDSINA
+225 CVLIKTDDTLNSINA

-249 SKRAGIGFDFGAIRG
+249 SKRAGIGFDVGAIRG

-301 AATGYIPLWHY
+301 AATAYIPLWHY

-357 DPKDNPDMYEAYFAD
+357 DPKDNREMYEAYFAD
-372 VDKFRVLYENMIKA
+372 VDKFRTLYENMIKA
-386 ADAGICRA
+386 ADAGLVRA

-422 HMNQYSPFNLD
+422 HMNEYSPFNLD
-433 TIYSSNLCFTGD
+433 TIYSSNLC
-445 TMVAAADGRNMV
+445 
-457 SIKELADWSSYDK
+457 
-470 KFPVYSARP
+470 
-479 SKKNDGGWVT
+479 
-489 EIKMAKA
+489 
-496 AKTGVREVVEV
+496 
-507 LLSNGQTFRCTPD
+507 
-520 HPLAL
+520 
-525 SDARGDYPYVEARHA
+525 
-540 VGQKLKGFYT
+540 
-550 TMSENKYR
+550 
-558 RINSVSNGLSNQH
+558 
-571 RMIYEFYDGPLD
+571 
-583 PGNHI
+583 
-588 DHIVDDAVVLDEIG
+588 
-602 NLRSI
+602 
-607 PAEDNFAKKSASM
+607 
-620 SGVGNPSNPAVKAD
+620 
-634 KARAVHNC
+634 
-642 SVRTSMERNP
+642 
-652 KFKGMSNQD
+652 
-661 ILDLAWE
+661 
-668 MKDNGE
+668 
-674 MVTLPRMVKKSP
+674 
-686 SMPNSFSKN
+686 
-695 RFGGKFS
+695 
-702 NLTNML
+702 
-708 EVGARTIEPFEHKEK
+708 
-723 LVVSNVSREAPMEDP
+723 
-738 TVVSI
+738 
-743 TPAGVED
+743 
-750 VYDLTVDD
+750 
-758 NHNFFI
+758 
-764 VTNDDPMSSEGIL
+764 
-777 VHNCLEIALPTREFQ
+777 LEIALPTREFE
-792 QYDDESGRV
+792 QYNDENGRV

-845 RKAVEDYRPLGIGIV
+845 RKAVEDYRPLGVGIV

-882 DAWMAHLHYYLVKA
+882 DAWMAHLHFYLVKA

-904 GACKRGTIHGMGQV
+904 GACKRGTIHNNGQV

-944 WDELKDD
+944 WDELKDN

-984 KGLVSVKGSKDGA
+984 KGLVSIKGSKDGT

-1010 LYDLKWDLECIEY
+1010 MYDLKWDLDCIEY

-1043 YDPEKYPDGKIPRA
+1043 YDPEKYPDSKIPRA

-1092 EPGCDSCIV
+1092 ETQCDSCVV

>member
-1 MINVIKRDG
+1 MSEINVIKRDG

-17 EKLHAVV
+17 ERLHTVV

-31 AGVSMSE
+31 PGVSMSE
-38 VISASKIQF
+38 VIAASKIQF

-89 AVYGQYKPP
+89 SAYGQYKPP
-98 HLLDIFVNNIKR
+98 HLLDIFAKNIKLG
-110 RVYDREFLDLYTT
+110 VYDREFLDLYSQ
-123 EEFNELND
+123 EEFDELQST
-131 VINHK
+131 INHK

-149 TEKYLLRDRS
+149 AEKYLLRDRS
-159 RKDGK
+159 KK
-164 VFYETPQVM
+164 NAFFETPQVM

-178 MALFSNWDKD
+178 MALFSAWDKD
-188 SRLEMV
+188 TRMDMV

-240 TAKTIVDYV
+240 TAKSIVDYV
-249 SKRAGIGFDFGAIRG
+249 SKRAGIGFDVGAIRG

-301 AATGYIPLWHY
+301 SATAYIPLWHY

-357 DPKDNPDMYEAYFAD
+357 DPKDNRDMYEAYFAD
-372 VDKFRVLYENMIKA
+372 ADKFRTLYENMIKA
-386 ADAGICRA
+386 ADAGLVRA
-394 KKLQAEEVF
+394 KKMNAEEVF

-422 HMNQYSPFNLD
+422 HMNEYSPFNLD
-433 TIYSSNLCFTGD
+433 TIYSSNL
-445 TMVAAADGRNMV
+445 
-457 SIKELADWSSYDK
+457 
-470 KFPVYSARP
+470 
-479 SKKNDGGWVT
+479 
-489 EIKMAKA
+489 
-496 AKTGVREVVEV
+496 
-507 LLSNGQTFRCTPD
+507 
-520 HPLAL
+520 
-525 SDARGDYPYVEARHA
+525 
-540 VGQKLKGFYT
+540 
-550 TMSENKYR
+550 
-558 RINSVSNGLSNQH
+558 
-571 RMIYEFYDGPLD
+571 
-583 PGNHI
+583 
-588 DHIVDDAVVLDEIG
+588 
-602 NLRSI
+602 
-607 PAEDNFAKKSASM
+607 
-620 SGVGNPSNPAVKAD
+620 
-634 KARAVHNC
+634 
-642 SVRTSMERNP
+642 
-652 KFKGMSNQD
+652 
-661 ILDLAWE
+661 
-668 MKDNGE
+668 
-674 MVTLPRMVKKSP
+674 
-686 SMPNSFSKN
+686 
-695 RFGGKFS
+695 
-702 NLTNML
+702 
-708 EVGARTIEPFEHKEK
+708 
-723 LVVSNVSREAPMEDP
+723 
-738 TVVSI
+738 
-743 TPAGVED
+743 
-750 VYDLTVDD
+750 
-758 NHNFFI
+758 
-764 VTNDDPMSSEGIL
+764 
-777 VHNCLEIALPTREFQ
+777 CLEIALPTREFQ
-792 QYDDESGRV
+792 QYDDESGRI

-809 NLTAFEDPTEME
+809 NLTAFDDPTDME
-821 DVAFVLVSAL
+821 DVAYVLVSAL

-837 QDYPAIQA
+837 QDYPARQA
-845 RKAVEDYRPLGIGIV
+845 RLAVEDYRPLGIGIV

-904 GACKRGTIHGMGQV
+904 GSCKRGTIHDMGQI

-984 KGLVSVKGSKDGA
+984 KGLVSVKASKDGA

-1010 LYDLKWDLECIEY
+1010 MYDLKWNLECIEY
-1023 LKTAAVIQRWVDQS
+1023 LKTAAVIQRWVDQA

-1043 YDPEKYPDGKIPRA
+1043 YDPEKFPGGKIPRA

-1092 EPGCDSCIV
+1092 EVCDTCVV